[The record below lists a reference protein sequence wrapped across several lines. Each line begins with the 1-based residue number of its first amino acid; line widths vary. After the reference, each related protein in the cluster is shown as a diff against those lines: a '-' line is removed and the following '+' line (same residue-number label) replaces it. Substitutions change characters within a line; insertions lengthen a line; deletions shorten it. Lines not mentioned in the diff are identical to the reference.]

1 MSTFRDLIIW
11 QKSIKLVTEIYSET
25 NTFPKEE
32 QYGLISQIRRASVS
46 IPSNTAGGYGREKE
60 RFSKV
65 LKYCNKLIIRV

>member
-25 NTFPKEE
+25 NKFPKEE

-46 IPSNTAGGYGREKE
+46 IPRLLLKVMEEKE
-60 RFSKV
+60 GKIF
-65 LKYCNKLIIRV
+65 